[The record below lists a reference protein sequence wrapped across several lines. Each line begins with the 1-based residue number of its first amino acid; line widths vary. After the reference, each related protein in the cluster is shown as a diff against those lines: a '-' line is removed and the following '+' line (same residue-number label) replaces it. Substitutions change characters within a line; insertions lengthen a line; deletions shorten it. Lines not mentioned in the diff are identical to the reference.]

1 MRARWAKRSDWV
13 AFLLEGCLIEEEECS
28 RRRSRVRAYSRFF
41 SLSVSLMSIPRSVQ
55 CLQ

>member
-41 SLSVSLMSIPRSVQ
+41 SLSVSLISIPRSVQ